1 MYCDVFVAVP
11 FSEIRVSRLNRH
23 SGGIRYII
31 RRVCKLIK
39 DKRQSRIGRLMRG
52 VVERLAAVQSLHGLR
67 QGHSNDRWVD

>member
-31 RRVCKLIK
+31 RRVCKLVK
-39 DKRQSRIGRLMRG
+39 DKRQPRIGRLVKG
-52 VVERLAAVQSLHGLR
+52 VVKRLAAIQSLHGLR
-67 QGHSNDRWVD
+67 